1 MMLKYL
7 LPGLAVVTLGAAET
21 FFPVEDPQPGNWFV
35 NSVRHS
41 RPTAEKFYRE
51 KLDKLDPRPVRAQ
64 WAELYHQMIEQ
75 RFVSN
80 RFEEEAIEK
89 ALGWPRGDFTWHN
102 HKFYTRTGCTS
113 WIIAPDASSTGACIV
128 QKNRDYTGQNLLSVR
143 LFRAAPGRY
152 KVLTVTDLW
161 NTGAGAAMNEKG
173 VMIVQNDASNKDSM
187 YRSVTT
193 GCIFIL
199 RYIAE
204 NCATKDE
211 AVSCLKEF
219 YRSGI
224 ARSGSIYLIA
234 DLNSGAIVEATA
246 RRVAGADLDFAFEA
260 RANTLLLPGMR
271 NSVINKR
278 EYFLKGANRRF
289 AASEFLRKTLQE
301 KGRIAPVDLMR
312 LARLRDP
319 EDEKAGFRQVCMKN
333 TLASTM
339 MVPDRMFPDFLSVA
353 FVALG
358 PTRHTVFVPI
368 PMGVSRMPESLVDGE
383 WGTAALELAKKLPLD
398 HNRLPEFEALEKK
411 FINEFF
417 TAREEAR
424 KLLLNRK
431 KNDAVKLLD
440 DLFARQYE
448 EAKAFIAK
456 VTAETPA
463 PRAEEA
469 KPRENKT
476 K

>member
-1 MMLKYL
+1 MLKYL
-7 LPGLAVVTLGAAET
+7 LPGLAVLTLGAAET
-21 FFPVEDPQPGNWFV
+21 FFPVEDPQPGKWFV
-35 NSVRHS
+35 DSVRHS

-51 KLDKLDPRPVRAQ
+51 KLDKLDPRPVRERMAGQ
-64 WAELYHQMIEQ
+64 YHQMIEQ

-80 RFEEEAIEK
+80 RLEEEAIEK
-89 ALGWPRGDFTWHN
+89 ALGWPKGDFTWHN

-113 WIIAPDASSTGACIV
+113 WIIAPDASSTGACMV

-234 DLNSGAIVEATA
+234 DLNSGTIVEATA
-246 RRVAGADLDFAFEA
+246 RRVASADLNFAFEA
-260 RANTLLLPGMR
+260 RANNLLLPGMR
-271 NSVINKR
+271 NSVANKR
-278 EYFLKGANRRF
+278 EGFLNGANRRF
-289 AASEFLRKTLQE
+289 TASEFLRKTLRE
-301 KGRIAPVDLMR
+301 KGRIAPPDLTR

-319 EDEKAGFRQVCMKN
+319 EQEKAGFRQVCMKR
-333 TLASTM
+333 TLAGTM
-339 MVPDRMFPDFLSVA
+339 MVPDRMFPDFLSAA

-358 PTRHTVFVPI
+358 PTRHTVFLPI
-368 PMGVSRMPESLVDGE
+368 PMGLSRMPESLVDGE
-383 WGTAALELAKKLPLD
+383 WGTAALDLAKKLPLD
-398 HNRLPEFEALEKK
+398 HDRLGEFEALEKK
-411 FINEFF
+411 FITEFF
-417 TAREEAR
+417 AAREEAR
-424 KLLLNRK
+424 LLLLDRK
-431 KNDAVKLLD
+431 KAQAVKLLD
-440 DLFARQYE
+440 DLFTKHYG
-448 EAKAFIAK
+448 EAKAFLNGLSASLAQTGK
-456 VTAETPA
+456 KETE
-463 PRAEEA
+463 R
-469 KPRENKT
+469 K
-476 K
+476 